1 MAELKQLGRYQ
12 IVKMLGSGA
21 TGEVYEGL
29 DNKLGRQVAVRVV
42 PRSDVADFMKEAQAI
57 SRLDHPNILTISDFG
72 EEDGVAYL
80 VTEFVAEGR
89 FSHLLEGEHVP
100 FRTSLAWMVDLL
112 GALEYAHAREIVH
125 GSITPSNVLLDSTG
139 RIKLVDFSLSSLL
152 AKCPILSPEQVKGEI
167 PGKRSDIFAAGAL
180 LYRLLTWKSPFAQE
194 GSFDQAPA
202 RVTSQN
208 TDLPADL
215 DEIVAKA
222 LSIKPDERYASA
234 GEFAQELKKF
244 IEQDDIE
251 RILEERA
258 KLESSIN
265 EKFTRVITVMFTDL
279 KGSTT
284 IAENE
289 GDLVSRMLIKHQND
303 IVMPAI
309 RENKGVFVKGIGDGT
324 LSYFEHA
331 LDALR
336 AAVRIQAGMDEL
348 NMSKKFRTPVLMRIG
363 MHTGKCV
370 VEAKDIFGDVV
381 NTASRFESSAD
392 PGMIL
397 ISEDTYNALSD
408 KSEIYC
414 RFIKQVSLKGKKD
427 LFNAYKAFWNPK
439 EIELDKKGGEAL
451 PRQEAAVP
459 VRSSGTKAVWG
470 AVVLIMIVLLLTLG
484 MKFFGSSKPDESKRS
499 ISDTVSA
506 PGTKDVQH

>member
-1 MAELKQLGRYQ
+1 MGELKQLGRYE
-12 IVKMLGSGA
+12 IVKKLGSGA

-42 PRSDVADFMKEAQAI
+42 SRSDVADFMKEAQAI

-72 EEDGVAYL
+72 EEDGAAYL
-80 VTEFVAEGR
+80 VTEYVAEGR
-89 FSHLLEGEHVP
+89 FSELLKGERVP
-100 FRTSLAWMVDLL
+100 FRQSLAWMVYLL
-112 GALEYAHAREIVH
+112 GALEYAHANEIVH
-125 GSITPSNVLLDSTG
+125 GSINPSNVLLDKSG
-139 RIKLVDFSLSSLL
+139 KLKLVDFSLSSLL
-152 AKCPILSPEQVKGEI
+152 AKCPILSPEQARGAV
-167 PGKRSDIFAAGAL
+167 PDKRSDIFAAGAL
-180 LYRLLTWKSPFAQE
+180 LYWLLAWKSPYALE
-194 GSFDQAPA
+194 GDFDQAPA
-202 RVTSQN
+202 RVTSLN

-222 LSIKPDERYASA
+222 LSAKPEERFASA
-234 GEFAQELKKF
+234 GEFAHELKKF

-303 IVMPAI
+303 IVLPAI
-309 RENKGVFVKGIGDGT
+309 RENNGIYVKGIGDGT

-348 NMSKKFRTPVLMRIG
+348 NMSGKFKTPVLMRIG

-439 EIELDKKGGEAL
+439 EIELDIKGEEAL

-459 VRSSGTKAVWG
+459 VRSSGMKMVWV
-470 AVVLIMIVLLLTLG
+470 AFALILVVLLVTLG
-484 MKFFGSSKPDESKRS
+484 LKFSGSSDTGDKRS
-499 ISDTVSA
+499 ISDSVA
-506 PGTKDVQH
+506 PAENGGTNR

>member
-1 MAELKQLGRYQ
+1 MAELRQLGRYE
-12 IVKMLGSGA
+12 IVKKLGGMG

-42 PRSDVADFMKEAQAI
+42 AKNDAADFMKDAQTLAH
-57 SRLDHPNILTISDFG
+57 LDHPNILTISDFG
-72 EEDGVAYL
+72 EEEGIDYL
-80 VTEFVAEGR
+80 VTEFVSEGR
-89 FSHLLEGEHVP
+89 IAQILEGEQVH
-100 FRTSLAWMVDLL
+100 FRKALGWMVDLL
-112 GALEYAHAREIVH
+112 GALEYAHSQGVIH
-125 GSITPSNVLLDSTG
+125 GSITPSNVLVDATG
-139 RIKLVDFSLSSLL
+139 RLKLLDFCLASLL
-152 AKCPILSPEQVKGEI
+152 AKCPVLSPEQAGGEI
-167 PGKRSDIFAAGAL
+167 PGKRSDIFAAGTL
-180 LYRLLTWKSPFAQE
+180 LYRLLTWKNPFEEE
-194 GSFDQAPA
+194 GKFDQEPA
-202 RVTSQN
+202 NIITLN
-208 TDLPADL
+208 TELPADL

-222 LSIKPDERYASA
+222 LAKKPEERFASA
-234 GEFAQELKKF
+234 GEFAEALKKF

-251 RILEERA
+251 RILEEKA

-265 EKFTRVITVMFTDL
+265 EKFTKVITVMFTDL

-309 RENKGVFVKGIGDGT
+309 RENKGIYVKGIGDGT

-348 NMSKKFRTPVLMRIG
+348 NMSKKFKTPVLMRIG

-427 LFNAYKAFWNPK
+427 MFNAYKAFWNPK
-439 EIELDKKGGEAL
+439 EIELDKKGEETL

-459 VRSSGTKAVWG
+459 VRSSGMKMVWVALAVILG
-470 AVVLIMIVLLLTLG
+470 VLILTLG
-484 MKFFGSSKPDESKRS
+484 LKFSGSSGSSDKRS
-499 ISDTVSA
+499 ISDSIA
-506 PGTKDVQH
+506 PAGNGGVTR

>member
-1 MAELKQLGRYQ
+1 MAELKQLGRYE
-12 IVKMLGSGA
+12 IVKMLVSGTA
-21 TGEVYEGL
+21 GEVYEGL
-29 DNKLGRQVAVRVV
+29 DSKLGRQVAIRVV
-42 PRSDVADFMKEAQAI
+42 GSNIADFMKEAQAV

-72 EEDGVAYL
+72 EEEGVAYL

-89 FSHLLEGEHVP
+89 FSQLLEGEQVP
-100 FRTSLAWMVDLL
+100 FRQSLAWMVDLL
-112 GALEYAHAREIVH
+112 GALEYAHANEIVH
-125 GSITPSNVLLDSTG
+125 GSIKPSNVLLDKSG
-139 RIKLVDFSLSSLL
+139 RIKLLDFSLASML
-152 AKCPILSPEQVKGEI
+152 AKCPILSPEQVKGEVS
-167 PGKRSDIFAAGAL
+167 GKRSDIFAAGAL
-180 LYRLLTWKSPFAQE
+180 LYRLLTWKTPFPKE
-194 GSFDQAPA
+194 GNFDEMPA
-202 RVTSQN
+202 HVTSLN

-222 LSIKPDERYASA
+222 LSMKPEERYASA

-265 EKFTRVITVMFTDL
+265 EKFTRVVTVMFTDL
-279 KGSTT
+279 KGSTA
-284 IAENE
+284 IAESE

-309 RENKGVFVKGIGDGT
+309 RENNGVFVKGIGDGT

-336 AAVRIQAGMDEL
+336 AAVRIQVGMDEL
-348 NMSKKFRTPVLMRIG
+348 NMSKKFKTPVLMRVG

-370 VEAKDIFGDVV
+370 VESKDIFGDVV

-427 LFNAYKAFWNPK
+427 LFNAYKAFWDPK
-439 EIELDKKGGEAL
+439 EIELDIKGEEAL

-459 VRSSGTKAVWG
+459 VRSSGMKMLWVALG
-470 AVVLIMIVLLLTLG
+470 LILVVLLVTLG
-484 MKFFGSSKPDESKRS
+484 LKFSGSSASGDKRS
-499 ISDTVSA
+499 ISDSVA
-506 PGTKDVQH
+506 PAENGGTNR